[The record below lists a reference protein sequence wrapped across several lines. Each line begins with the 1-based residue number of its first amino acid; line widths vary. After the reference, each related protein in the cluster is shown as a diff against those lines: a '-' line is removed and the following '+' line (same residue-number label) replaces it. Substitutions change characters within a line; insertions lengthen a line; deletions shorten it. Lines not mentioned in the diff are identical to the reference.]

1 MRSIILFQ
9 IDHTVNSMPIQTNPD
24 RALDPAAGLAC
35 EPPRMRRRLCV
46 AERERQILD
55 GAIGFFAQNGFGAQL
70 RDLGRSIGVTHALLY
85 HYFPTKQA
93 LIDRVYLEVF
103 EGRWN
108 PDWETLLDDPEKT
121 PEEKLTGFYD
131 DYINSALNREF
142 TRILV
147 FSGLSDHAITDRFF
161 SLLRQ
166 RLFPRLIRETR
177 RFRGVTSRAKASERE
192 LELLMGLHGGFFY
205 IAMRRW
211 IYGQGVAN
219 DQAPERFSHSLV
231 HDRVLGYLIA
241 SQSLFS
247 QATVS
252 AATKTRGGT
261 KKRNP

>member
-1 MRSIILFQ
+1 
-9 IDHTVNSMPIQTNPD
+9 
-24 RALDPAAGLAC
+24 
-35 EPPRMRRRLCV
+35 
-46 AERERQILD
+46 
-55 GAIGFFAQNGFGAQL
+55 
-70 RDLGRSIGVTHALLY
+70 
-85 HYFPTKQA
+85 
-93 LIDRVYLEVF
+93 
-103 EGRWN
+103 
-108 PDWETLLDDPEKT
+108 
-121 PEEKLTGFYD
+121 
-131 DYINSALNREF
+131 LNREF

-205 IAMRRW
+205 NPMRRW

-241 SQSLFS
+241 SQTLFG

-252 AATKTRGGT
+252 AASKTLGSKR
-261 KKRNP
+261 KRNP